1 MGVPS
6 NKEIVRGLSV
16 VLIFL
21 GAVVLFVW
29 LLTKVYIVLVYFAV
43 AGALSIIGRPIVDFI
58 SNRSIK
64 NKHLPRWFGAL
75 VTMLI
80 YYIVVLGFIALF
92 IPLIV
97 QQVVSLGDLDLNEL
111 IGALQ
116 EPLQQLETALK
127 PFGVQSGE
135 LEIWVQSLYD
145 NVLSAVSLQKIFAGT
160 VGFVSN
166 LAVAL
171 FTITFTTFF
180 LLKERGLFNRII
192 MGAVP
197 DAQVSRVKN
206 VLLSSRKLLR
216 RYLIGLMGQL
226 TIFALLVT
234 IGLSIVGVDYAFL
247 IAVIAGFLNI
257 IPYLGPLIGGSVGVL
272 LSLTAHPDY
281 NFYHE
286 MLPLVAK
293 VIAVFW
299 GAQILDN
306 NFVQPNIFATV
317 VKAHPLEIFLVVLSA
332 GMLAGIPGMIVA
344 IPAYTLMRIIAR
356 EFFSEFKIVQSLT
369 GNMEDETDKKK

>member
-257 IPYLGPLIGGSVGVL
+257 IPYPGPLIGGSIGVL

>member
-257 IPYLGPLIGGSVGVL
+257 IPYLGPLIGGSIGVL